1 MMDSE
6 TRAFA
11 VILGPDAVPDLV
23 LNSIRLIP
31 GIDAVLAQTESGE
44 LIDPDC
50 PEGHICANYQIHA
63 QAKIIR
69 QRMEIASLKEQVR
82 IATDQLQ
89 AFSDQGKERYPG
101 EMGTFAHDALIQM
114 SVVE

>member
-1 MMDSE
+1 MDSE